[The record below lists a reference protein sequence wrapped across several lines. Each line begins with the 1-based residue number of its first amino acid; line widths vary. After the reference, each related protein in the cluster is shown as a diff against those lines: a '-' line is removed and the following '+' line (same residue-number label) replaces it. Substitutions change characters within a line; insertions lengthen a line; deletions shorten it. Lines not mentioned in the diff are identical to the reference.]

1 MSRNLR
7 VLTPLATRTATNKV
21 ANFAG
26 KSFSTQSFNQFCTC
40 CNTTN
45 FLCKNKKSMTGS
57 RRNFF
62 SFFGK
67 KKAAETADDEVA
79 NSHPQIKGLL
89 ENNRKWVKQT
99 NEKDP
104 TFFPKLGQGQAPK
117 YLYFGC
123 SDSRVPANQILGLG

>member
-21 ANFAG
+21 ASFAG
-26 KSFSTQSFNQFCTC
+26 KSFSTQSFNQTCAC
-40 CNTTN
+40 CNTTS
-45 FLCKNKKSMTGS
+45 FLCKNKKSGTG
-57 RRNFF
+57 RRTF
-62 SFFGK
+62 SSLSN
-67 KKAAETADDEVA
+67 DDVSNA
-79 NSHPQIKGLL
+79 HPQIKGLL

-123 SDSRVPANQILGLG
+123 SDSRVPASQILGLG

>member
-1 MSRNLR
+1 
-7 VLTPLATRTATNKV
+7 
-21 ANFAG
+21 
-26 KSFSTQSFNQFCTC
+26 
-40 CNTTN
+40 
-45 FLCKNKKSMTGS
+45 MTGS
-57 RRNFF
+57 RRSF
-62 SFFGK
+62 S
-67 KKAAETADDEVA
+67 TSLSDDDVSNA
-79 NSHPQIKGLL
+79 HPQIKGLL